1 VEGFGGQESGDK
13 PEVPKTT
20 KALPV
25 VKWTEAFRDH
35 SHQAIGVRTIPLA
48 YVI

>member
-1 VEGFGGQESGDK
+1 MKNFSEQWKALEDK
-13 PEVPKTT
+13 KAGKDPEVLKTT

-35 SHQAIGVRTIPLA
+35 MH
-48 YVI
+48 